1 MSYRNSYRNINNDSI
16 GTNLLIVLAVLLVAN
31 LVVSIINLYKQNN
44 KKKDSYTGTF
54 NKFNNGSISSG
65 SGSSGSSMG
74 GGA

>member
-44 KKKDSYTGTF
+44 NKQKDSYVGTF
-54 NKFNNGSISSG
+54 KKVNNGSISSR
-65 SGSSGSSMG
+65 SSGSSMG
-74 GGA
+74 GTQ

>member
-1 MSYRNSYRNINNDSI
+1 MSYSSYRNVNHDSI
-16 GTNLLIVLAVLLVAN
+16 GTNLLIVVAVLLVAN

-44 KKKDSYTGTF
+44 NKQKDSYTGTF
-54 NKFNNGSISSG
+54 KKFNNGSIS